1 VPADEWEVED
11 IVESSI
17 DADSM
22 EHMYLVKWKG
32 FAAAENTWEPRK
44 NLDHAAAMIKAF
56 EAKKPKKTEAKAAKQ
71 PATMKVSGKRAT
83 AATKAAPAPKDKKKP
98 GRKPG
103 RPPGRPRKAT
113 KT

>member
-1 VPADEWEVED
+1 MPADEWEVEA

-32 FAAAENTWEPRK
+32 FAASDNTWEPRK

-56 EAKKPKKTEAKAAKQ
+56 EVKKPKKTEAKAAKQ
-71 PATMKVSGKRAT
+71 PAAVKVSAKRAT
-83 AATKAAPAPKDKKKP
+83 DATKAAPAPKHKKKP

-103 RPPGRPRKAT
+103 RPPGRPKRAT
-113 KT
+113 KA

>member
-1 VPADEWEVED
+1 MPADEWEVEA

-32 FAAAENTWEPRK
+32 FAATENTWEPRK

-56 EAKKPKKTEAKAAKQ
+56 EAKKPKKTEAKAV
-71 PATMKVSGKRAT
+71 KVSAKRAT
-83 AATKAAPAPKDKKKP
+83 AVTKAAPAPKHKKKP

-103 RPPGRPRKAT
+103 RPPGRPKRAAT
-113 KT
+113 KA